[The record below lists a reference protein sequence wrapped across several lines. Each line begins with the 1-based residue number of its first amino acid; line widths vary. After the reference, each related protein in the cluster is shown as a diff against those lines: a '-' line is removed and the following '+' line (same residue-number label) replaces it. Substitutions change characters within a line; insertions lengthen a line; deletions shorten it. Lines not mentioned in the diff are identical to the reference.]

1 MGSFPFGSTR
11 ILLTKALL
19 PKMTSLALSLQAL
32 SLLLWSLL
40 FTVHKLISSKSS
52 LNFQMTLIAD
62 WENQLWLDIEAS
74 KVGHVW
80 CVEPDRPCRIREL
93 KDRNNRSAPER
104 RVLHQ
109 QEFVNPWHGVS
120 NTLLICICMRSQLA
134 TYSSHRW
141 VRKFRGL
148 WYEQHNDLCMLL
160 KCCGK
165 AQTLNAWHV
174 LRGWMQVIAK
184 LSDGKASHIPYRDSK
199 LTRLLQSSL
208 SGHGQISV
216 GFPLSS
222 HSDLQLHLCCACLTN
237 IWPSSPVYLTKKK
250 SCYIASWSC

>member
-1 MGSFPFGSTR
+1 M
-11 ILLTKALL
+11 
-19 PKMTSLALSLQAL
+19 
-32 SLLLWSLL
+32 
-40 FTVHKLISSKSS
+40 
-52 LNFQMTLIAD
+52 
-62 WENQLWLDIEAS
+62 DIEAS

-120 NTLLICICMRSQLA
+120 NTLLICICMPNQLA

-165 AQTLNAWHV
+165 AQTLNAGHV

-216 GFPLSS
+216 GFLLSS

-237 IWPSSPVYLTKKK
+237 IWPSSPVYVTKKK